1 MIIVREFVGDAIIDP
16 RSLGSGDIQGRVAE
30 SEDEG
35 IDRLGTCPTSVW
47 HRWMLGF
54 GKAHS

>member
-1 MIIVREFVGDAIIDP
+1 MITVRKFVGDAVIDP

-30 SEDEG
+30 SEDESV
-35 IDRLGTCPTSVW
+35 DRLGTCLASVW

-54 GKAHS
+54 EKAHS